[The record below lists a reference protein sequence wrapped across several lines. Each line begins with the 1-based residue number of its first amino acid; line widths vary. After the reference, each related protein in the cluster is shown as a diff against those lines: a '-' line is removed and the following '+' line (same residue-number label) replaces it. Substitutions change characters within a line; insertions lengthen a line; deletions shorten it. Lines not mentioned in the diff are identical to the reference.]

1 MPRTASVPAALAL
14 LAGLSLTAGC
24 GGEPVNSLA
33 DEPDQLVLYS
43 LDGPTWFKNEGELTP
58 DQAKGEVLHG
68 FPVLGKVEVTDP
80 GRRREVI
87 AAVKEAVRTNS
98 EPEAKCFIP
107 RHAVRTV
114 KAGVTVDVV
123 ICFQCRNYE
132 AHRGGDKRVSGK
144 GKISSAAQPR
154 LDQVLTDAGVT
165 LAPKD

>member
-1 MPRTASVPAALAL
+1 VPRNATVLAALAL
-14 LAGLSLTAGC
+14 LAGFAFVAGC
-24 GGEPVNSLA
+24 GGEPVNRLA

-43 LDGPTWFKNEGELTP
+43 IDGPSWFKNEGELTP

-68 FPVLGKVEVTDP
+68 YPVLGKIEVTDP

-98 EPEAKCFIP
+98 EPEHKCFIP

-114 KAGVTVDVV
+114 KAGVTIDVV

-132 AHRGGDKRVSGK
+132 AYRGSEKSMSGK
-144 GKISSAAQPR
+144 GRISSAARPL
-154 LDQVLTDAGVT
+154 LDQALADAGVT